1 MDAIVEQTDLIRVEG
16 LRTYFYTRHG
26 VARSV
31 DGVDFRLRRGE
42 HLGLIGESGSGKS
55 VTALS
60 IMRLIREPPGK
71 IVEGQIH
78 FEGRDLLKL
87 DAASMRK
94 VRGSRISMVFQDP
107 LNHLDPVMRIGDWIA
122 EALVVHRQMSR
133 TDALREASRVLKVL
147 KVASP
152 DDVLKAY
159 PFQLS
164 GGMCQRVLIATA
176 IITEPALLI
185 ADEATSALDVT
196 VQASILR
203 SLNELTD
210 VFGTSVLLT
219 THNMLVVR
227 KACTR
232 VMVMY
237 AGRVVESCD
246 TDALFREPMHP
257 YTVGLLN
264 SVPALERVGRPLVPV
279 PGEPPL
285 PTQEIRGCAFHARC
299 AIRRSVC
306 LEQRPPLTEVA
317 PGHWSA
323 CLFPEEAR
331 SKDSF

>member
-1 MDAIVEQTDLIRVEG
+1 MQDNPLLRVEG
-16 LRTYFYTRHG
+16 LKTWFYTRHG
-26 VARSV
+26 VARAV
-31 DGVDFRLRRGE
+31 DGVDFTLDRGE
-42 HLGLIGESGSGKS
+42 RLGLVGESGSGKS

-60 IMRLIREPPGK
+60 IMRLVREPPGR
-71 IVEGQIH
+71 IVAGRVL
-78 FEGRDLLKL
+78 FEGRDLLTL
-87 DAASMRK
+87 DAAAMRAL
-94 VRGSRISMVFQDP
+94 RGGRIAMIFQDP
-107 LNHLDPVMRIGDWIA
+107 VSHLDPIMKVGDWIA
-122 EALVVHRQMSR
+122 ETVRLHKGLGRKAAL
-133 TDALREASRVLKVL
+133 AEAARILKVL

-152 DDVLKAY
+152 EDVLHAY

-176 IITEPALLI
+176 IATEAALII

-203 SLNELTD
+203 TLQELTRD
-210 VFGTSVLLT
+210 FGTSVLLT

-237 AGRVVESCD
+237 AGRVVESCA
-246 TDALFREPMHP
+246 TEALFREPMHP

-264 SVPALERVGRPLVPV
+264 SVPALDRIGKPLEPM

-285 PTQEIRGCAFHARC
+285 PTDDLPGCAFYARC
-299 AIRRSVC
+299 GIATEMCRA
-306 LEQRPPLTEVA
+306 QRPPLQEVR

-323 CLFPEEAR
+323 CFFPEKANQR
-331 SKDSF
+331 RDPPG